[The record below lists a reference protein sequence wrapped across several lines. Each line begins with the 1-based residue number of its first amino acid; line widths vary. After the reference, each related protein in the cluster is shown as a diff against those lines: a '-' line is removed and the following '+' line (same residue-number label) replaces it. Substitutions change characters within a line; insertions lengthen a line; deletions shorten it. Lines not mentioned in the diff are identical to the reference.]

1 MRSQV
6 QTPITIPVLKCL
18 CLQKTHGFLQK
29 YSSGGYLR
37 AQTDRQQNLFSLLK
51 NLTGTSWLHNIGLW
65 VWGGKVHFITHVS
78 CNEKGSYLLLG
89 ERCLWITDLRK
100 VLHSE
105 YVRNFKTANDKMLRR
120 RTDLCARGWGV
131 GGETR
136 KGQHLGVFRV
146 MDVACVLVVV
156 VITGISPCVTAQST
170 PHPKTSRPGIPWWSS
185 G

>member
-6 QTPITIPVLKCL
+6 QTPINIPVLKCL

-29 YSSGGYLR
+29 YSSGGCLR

-51 NLTGTSWLHNIGLW
+51 NLTGTCWLHNTGLW

-100 VLHSE
+100 VLYSE

-156 VITGISPCVTAQST
+156 VITGISLCVTAQST
-170 PHPKTSRPGIPWWSS
+170 PYPKTSRPGIPWWTS

>member
-1 MRSQV
+1 MFVNHR
-6 QTPITIPVLKCL
+6 L
-18 CLQKTHGFLQK
+18 
-29 YSSGGYLR
+29 
-37 AQTDRQQNLFSLLK
+37 
-51 NLTGTSWLHNIGLW
+51 
-65 VWGGKVHFITHVS
+65 
-78 CNEKGSYLLLG
+78 E
-89 ERCLWITDLRK
+89 K

-156 VITGISPCVTAQST
+156 VITGISPCHSSEHST
-170 PHPKTSRPGIPWWSS
+170 PKDKQARNSLVVQWLRMRLPCKINTQKPLHSYKLIRKNQKE
-185 G
+185 